1 MIPTYNRS
9 DYLKEA
15 LESVLEQ
22 DLGIEQMQIEV
33 IDNCSVESD
42 VTAIVDKVGQ
52 GRISVYQQPY
62 HVGMNDN
69 WNTCINRARG
79 HYVHILHDDDL
90 VRPGFYKHLQVAF
103 EQEVNVGA
111 AFCRSIFIDEDSH
124 WQSIPTLEEKTAGI
138 LPNYLERIAVVSF
151 IYTPAIAVRRV
162 AYEKLGGFCAE
173 AGSATDWEMW
183 KRIAANYS
191 IWYEPQPLVCYR
203 IHTVSESSKLF
214 KTGKNIA
221 DIRCAIQIS
230 QAYLPK
236 SIAVDLTNKARNF
249 YARTAINAAR
259 QRLSVGE
266 VDTAMAQIREA
277 LKFSMNLK
285 IIVLVIDTFV
295 WTITDRTSR
304 IFRKTVKN
312 SLDLLTRDP
321 LIR

>member
-9 DYLKEA
+9 DYLKET

-33 IDNCSVESD
+33 IDNCSIESD
-42 VTAIVDKVGQ
+42 VAAIVDQVGR

-90 VRPGFYKHLQVAF
+90 VRPGFYKHLQTAF
-103 EQEVNVGA
+103 EQEVNIGA

-124 WQSIPTLEEKTAGI
+124 WQSIVTLEEKTAGI
-138 LPNYLERIAVVSF
+138 LPNYLERIALIGF
-151 IYTPAIAVRRV
+151 IYAPAIAVRRV

-183 KRIAANYS
+183 KRIAANYP
-191 IWYEPQPLVCYR
+191 IWYEPQPLSCYR
-203 IHTVSESSKLF
+203 THAQAASTDLLRTGGNVANNCRAIEISK
-214 KTGKNIA
+214 T
-221 DIRCAIQIS
+221 
-230 QAYLPK
+230 YLPEP
-236 SIAVDLTNKARNF
+236 IAVELSNKAGEYN
-249 YARTAINAAR
+249 ARSAINFAR
-259 QRLSVGE
+259 HRLSVGDVE
-266 VDTAMAQIREA
+266 TATAQIREA
-277 LKFSMNLK
+277 LKSSMHLK

-295 WTITDRTSR
+295 WTATDWTFR
-304 IFRKTVKN
+304 ILRKTVKN
-312 SLDLLTRDP
+312 SLALLPGNPSTR
-321 LIR
+321 